1 MRGKKLKIDVMVMG
15 GGRFYKTLVYT
26 YNPLFKVRIDEVCN
40 FVFNRL
46 PSLRNRTDIELVL
59 YN

>member
-1 MRGKKLKIDVMVMG
+1 MKAKRLKIDVMVMG

-26 YNPLFKVRIDEVCN
+26 YNPLFKIRSDEVFR
-40 FVFNRL
+40 FVFDRL
-46 PSLRNRTDIELVL
+46 PSLRNRTDVELVL